1 MPVIN
6 FQPVDAPKELKFIKI
21 ELDKL
26 IVEYEKRF
34 NKYISKMKA
43 KQDTEEELV
52 KLNEINTAIEILI
65 ERVDAMQGH
74 FQKIESYNNTL
85 FTYLK
90 GKIKTPYNNL
100 QNERIKLNNITDEV
114 KNLENKNKDGKI
126 NNKSISAKYSITFFF
141 VIIIIFLSIR
151 SFIYLETNNI
161 DIIILISIIFLIIFQ
176 FI

>member
-6 FQPVDAPKELKFIKI
+6 FQSDAPKELKFIKI

-34 NKYISKMKA
+34 NNYISKMKE
-43 KQDTEEELV
+43 KKDTGKELV

-65 ERVDAMQGH
+65 ERVKAMQGD
-74 FQKIESYNNTL
+74 FKGIESKYNTL
-85 FTYLK
+85 FTELK
-90 GKIKTPYNNL
+90 DEIKSPYNIL